1 MLIHLDL
8 WGTRRAAKTK
18 NRISS
23 FLFLF
28 FVFYAACCSPPGV
41 LSYSSNG
48 LHGLYTGGGRLV
60 GVIG

>member
-1 MLIHLDL
+1 M
-8 WGTRRAAKTK
+8 GNPAGGK
-18 NRISS
+18 NKKQE
-23 FLFLF
+23 FLLF
-28 FVFYAACCSPPGV
+28 IFIFCFYAACCSPPGV